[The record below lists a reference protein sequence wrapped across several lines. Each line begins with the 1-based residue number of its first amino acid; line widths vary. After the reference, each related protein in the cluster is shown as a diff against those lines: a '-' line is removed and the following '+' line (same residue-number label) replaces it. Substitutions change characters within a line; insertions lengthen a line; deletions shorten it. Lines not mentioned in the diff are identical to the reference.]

1 MPGQSKQKG
10 GLLPVPEFR
19 CGFGGADGAKVM
31 SIILFTAVNAVVPVV
46 LLILL
51 GYILKQKGFINKDFV
66 KIGNKL
72 VFNVCLPCM
81 LFINVYS
88 IESFASINWNIV
100 IYSTVMLVVIFVLG
114 LGTAM
119 MTTKIPERRGV
130 ILQCTFRSNIA
141 IIGLS
146 LASALGGEEAVA
158 VAAIVSS
165 FTVPV
170 NNILAVLSLSMF
182 ATGDTAKK
190 NSFKSVLINIVKN
203 PLIIGCVLGLV
214 FLGLRELQ
222 VAMFGEVVFRFNHH
236 TKFLYTA
243 VNNLKS
249 IATPFA
255 LVVLGGQFEFSAVKG
270 LMKEITVGTLW
281 RIVVAPV
288 LGLGLA
294 IVLSNHTGLL
304 SCGVN
309 EFPALVALFGSPV
322 AVSSAVMA
330 SSMKADEQL
339 ATQLVV
345 WTSIF
350 SIFTIFAEV
359 CVLMGMGLLAV

>member
-1 MPGQSKQKG
+1 MLMG
-10 GLLPVPEFR
+10 V
-19 CGFGGADGAKVM
+19 
-31 SIILFTAVNAVVPVV
+31 ILFTAVNAVVPVV

-51 GYILKQKGFINKDFV
+51 GYILKQKGFMTKEFV

-81 LFINVYS
+81 LFINVYN
-88 IESFASINWNIV
+88 IEGFSAINWEIV
-100 IYSTVMLVVIFVLG
+100 LYGVLMLVVIFILG
-114 LGTAM
+114 LGTAVAV
-119 MTTKIPERRGV
+119 TKVPERRGV

-146 LASALGGEEAVA
+146 LASTLGGDEAVA

-182 ATGDTAKK
+182 TADGCSNK
-190 NSFKSVLINIVKN
+190 NSFKGVLVNIVKN
-203 PLIIGCVLGLV
+203 PLIIGCALGLV
-214 FLGLRELQ
+214 FLGIREAQ
-222 VAMFGEVVFRFNHH
+222 IAAFDEVVFSFSKH

-243 VNNLKS
+243 VNNLKA

-255 LVVLGGQFEFSAVKG
+255 LLVLGGQFEFSAVKG
-270 LMKEITVGTLW
+270 LLKEIVTGTLW
-281 RIVVAPV
+281 RIVLAPL
-288 LGLGLA
+288 LGIGFA
-294 IVLSNHTGLL
+294 IVLTNMGII

-309 EFPALVALFGSPV
+309 EYPALVALFGSPV

-330 SSMKADEQL
+330 GSMGADEQL
-339 ATQLVV
+339 AAQLVV

-359 CVLMGMGLLAV
+359 CILMSMGLLAV

>member
-1 MPGQSKQKG
+1 M
-10 GLLPVPEFR
+10 GL
-19 CGFGGADGAKVM
+19 
-31 SIILFTAVNAVVPVV
+31 ILFTAVNAVVPVV

-51 GYILKQKGFINKDFV
+51 GYILKQKGFINADFV

-88 IESFASINWNIV
+88 IESFSSINWNIV
-100 IYSTVMLVVIFVLG
+100 IYSVVMLVVIFILG
-114 LGTAM
+114 LGSSLM
-119 MTTKIPERRGV
+119 ITKVPERRGV

-182 ATGDTAKK
+182 AGEDAAGK
-190 NSFKSVLINIVKN
+190 NSFKSVLINIVKSVLINIVKN

-214 FLGLRELQ
+214 FLGLREAQIAL
-222 VAMFGEVVFRFNHH
+222 FGEVVFRFSYH

-270 LMKEITVGTLW
+270 LLKEIVAGTLW
-281 RIVVAPV
+281 RIVIAPV
-288 LGLGLA
+288 LGLVLA
-294 IVLSNHTGLL
+294 IVLSNHTSFL

-330 SSMKADEQL
+330 SSMGADEQL

>member
-1 MPGQSKQKG
+1 MG
-10 GLLPVPEFR
+10 
-19 CGFGGADGAKVM
+19 
-31 SIILFTAVNAVVPVV
+31 IILFTAVNAVVPVV

-51 GYILKQKGFINKDFV
+51 GYILKQKKFINDDFV

-72 VFNVCLPCM
+72 VFNICLPCM
-81 LFINVYS
+81 LFINVYN
-88 IESFASINWNIV
+88 IESFSSIKWDIV
-100 IYSTVMLVVIFVLG
+100 IYGVVMLLVIFVLG
-114 LGTAM
+114 LATAIA
-119 MTTKIPERRGV
+119 TTKLPERRGV
-130 ILQCTFRSNIA
+130 IVQCAFRSNIA

-146 LASALGGEEAVA
+146 LASTLGGAEAEAV
-158 VAAIVSS
+158 VAIVSS

-182 ATGDTAKK
+182 ATSDKSSK

-203 PLIIGCVLGLV
+203 PLIIGCVLGLAC
-214 FLGLRELQ
+214 LLIREAQIAL
-222 VAMFGEVVFRFNHH
+222 FGEVVFRFSQQ
-236 TKFLYTA
+236 TKFLYTSC
-243 VNNLKS
+243 NNLKS

-270 LMKEITVGTLW
+270 LLKEIVAGTLW
-281 RIVVAPV
+281 RIVLAPL
-288 LGLGLA
+288 LGIGFA
-294 IVLSNHTGLL
+294 IVLTNMNIL

-309 EFPALVALFGSPV
+309 EYPALVALFGTPV

-330 SSMKADEQL
+330 SSMGADEQL

-350 SIFTIFAEV
+350 SIFTIFAQV
-359 CVLMGMGLLAV
+359 CVLMSMGLLAV

>member
-1 MPGQSKQKG
+1 M
-10 GLLPVPEFR
+10 GLSV
-19 CGFGGADGAKVM
+19 
-31 SIILFTAVNAVVPVV
+31 ILVTAINAVVPVV

-51 GYILKQKGFINKDFV
+51 GYILKQKGFINNDFV

-88 IESFASINWNIV
+88 IESFASIDWNIV
-100 IYSTVMLVVIFVLG
+100 IYSVVMLVAIFILG
-114 LGTAM
+114 LGTAL
-119 MTTKIPERRGV
+119 MTTKLPERRGV

-146 LASALGGEEAVA
+146 LASALGGAEAVA

-182 ATGDTAKK
+182 AGNGASNK
-190 NSFKSVLINIVKN
+190 NSFKNVLINIVKN

-214 FLGLRELQ
+214 FLGLREAQMAL
-222 VAMFGEVVFRFNHH
+222 FGEVVFRFSQQ

-270 LMKEITVGTLW
+270 LLKEIVVGTVW
-281 RIVVAPV
+281 RIVLAP
-288 LGLGLA
+288 LLGLA
-294 IVLSNHTGLL
+294 VAILL
-304 SCGVN
+304 SAKMGWGVN

-330 SSMKADEQL
+330 GSMGADEQL
-339 ATQLVV
+339 AAQLVV

-350 SIFTIFAEV
+350 SIITIFAEV
-359 CVLMGMGLLAV
+359 CVLMGMGFLAV

>member
-1 MPGQSKQKG
+1 MF
-10 GLLPVPEFR
+10 PVS
-19 CGFGGADGAKVM
+19 GAAIGNAM
-31 SIILFTAVNAVVPVV
+31 GIILITSVNAIAPIV

-51 GYILKQKGFINKDFV
+51 GYILKEKGFITKDFV

-72 VFNVCLPCM
+72 VFNVLLPCM

-88 IESFASINWNIV
+88 IDKFSSINWDIV
-100 IYSTVMLVVIFVLG
+100 IYCAVIMVAIFILG
-114 LGTAM
+114 LGIAAFV
-119 MTTKIPERRGV
+119 TKAPERRGV

-146 LASALGGEEAVA
+146 LAGALGGDEAVA
-158 VAAIVSS
+158 VAAIIST
-165 FTVPV
+165 FMIPI
-170 NNILAVLSLSMF
+170 NNILAVLSLSIYTEKGSSNG
-182 ATGDTAKK
+182 ARI
-190 NSFKSVLINIVKN
+190 KSMVMNIVKN
-203 PLIIGCVLGLV
+203 PLIIGVAVGLAA
-214 FLGLRELQ
+214 LGLRELQ
-222 VAMFGEVVFRFNHH
+222 NAVFGEVVFAFNKQ

-243 VNNLKS
+243 VNNLKA
-249 IATPFA
+249 ITTPFS
-255 LVVLGGQFEFSAVKG
+255 LLVLGAQFEFSAVRG
-270 LMKEITVGTLW
+270 LLKEIVTGTVC
-281 RIVVAPV
+281 RVVAAPL
-288 LGLGLA
+288 LGIGLA
-294 IVLSNHTGLL
+294 IALSQIGIL

-309 EFPALVALFGSPV
+309 EFPALIALFGSPV

-330 SSMKADEQL
+330 ASMGADEQL

>member
-1 MPGQSKQKG
+1 M
-10 GLLPVPEFR
+10 GLSV
-19 CGFGGADGAKVM
+19 
-31 SIILFTAVNAVVPVV
+31 ILFTAVNAVVPVV

-51 GYILKQKGFINKDFV
+51 GYILKQKKFINADFV

-81 LFINVYS
+81 LFINVYN
-88 IESFASINWNIV
+88 IESFASINWDIVLYGVLMLIV
-100 IYSTVMLVVIFVLG
+100 IFALG
-114 LGTAM
+114 YVTAIL
-119 MTTKIPERRGV
+119 TTKMPERRGV

-146 LASALGGEEAVA
+146 LASTLGGEEAVA
-158 VAAIVSS
+158 VAAIISS

-170 NNILAVLSLSMF
+170 NNILAVLSLTMF
-182 ATGDTAKK
+182 VTDG
-190 NSFKSVLINIVKN
+190 KSNKGSVKTVLLNIAKN
-203 PLIIGCVLGLV
+203 PLIIGVVIGLA
-214 FLGLRELQ
+214 FLGIREAQ
-222 VAMFGEVVFRFNHH
+222 MAIFGEVLFRFSVQ
-236 TKFLYTA
+236 TKFLYTM

-255 LVVLGGQFEFSAVKG
+255 LLVLGGQFEFSAVKG
-270 LMKEITVGTLW
+270 LMKEIVAGTIW
-281 RIVVAPV
+281 RIVLAPL
-288 LGLGLA
+288 LGIGCA
-294 IVLSNHTGLL
+294 IWLNAMGIL

-309 EFPALVALFGSPV
+309 EYPALVALFGSPV

-359 CVLMGMGLLAV
+359 CILMGMGLLAV

>member
-1 MPGQSKQKG
+1 MIITGIIYLKG
-10 GLLPVPEFR
+10 GWFCYL
-19 CGFGGADGAKVM
+19 FGRQQLKGHIMG
-31 SIILFTAVNAVVPVV
+31 IILFTAVNAVVPVV

-51 GYILKQKGFINKDFV
+51 GYILKQRNFITKDFV

-72 VFNVCLPCM
+72 VFNICLPCM

-88 IESFASINWNIV
+88 IESFSSINWDIV
-100 IYSTVMLVVIFVLG
+100 IYSVVMLVVIFILG
-114 LGTAM
+114 LGTAIA
-119 MTTKIPERRGV
+119 TTKLPERRGV

-146 LASALGGEEAVA
+146 LASTLGGNEAVA

-170 NNILAVLSLSMF
+170 NNILAVLSLTMF
-182 ATGDTAKK
+182 VSDGSSSK
-190 NSFKSVLINIVKN
+190 NSMKNVLVNIVKN
-203 PLIIGCVLGLV
+203 PLIISCVLGLV
-214 FLGLRELQ
+214 CLLIREAQ
-222 VAMFGEVVFRFNHH
+222 IAMFGEVVFRFSNQ

-270 LMKEITVGTLW
+270 LLKEIVAGTVW
-281 RIVVAPV
+281 RIVLAPL
-288 LGLGLA
+288 LGIGLA
-294 IVLSNHTGLL
+294 IVLNSMNIV

-309 EFPALVALFGSPV
+309 EYPALVALFGSPV

-330 SSMKADEQL
+330 SSMGADEQL

-350 SIFTIFAEV
+350 SIFTIFAQV
-359 CVLMGMGLLAV
+359 CILMGMGLLAV

>member
-1 MPGQSKQKG
+1 
-10 GLLPVPEFR
+10 
-19 CGFGGADGAKVM
+19 M
-31 SIILFTAVNAVVPVV
+31 SVILVTAVNAVAPVV

-51 GYILKQKGFINKDFV
+51 GYILKQRGFINDDFV
-66 KIGNKL
+66 KIGNNL
-72 VFNVCLPCM
+72 VFKVCLPCM
-81 LFINVYS
+81 LFINVYN
-88 IESFASINWNIV
+88 IESFASINWDIV
-100 IYSTVMLVVIFVLG
+100 IYGVVILFVIFALG
-114 LGTAM
+114 LVSAIA
-119 MTTKIPERRGV
+119 TTKIPERRGV

-146 LASALGGEEAVA
+146 LASTLGGDEAVA
-158 VAAIVSS
+158 TAAIISS

-170 NNILAVLSLSMF
+170 NNVLAVLSLTMF
-182 ATGDTAKK
+182 ATGGASGK
-190 NSFKSVLINIVKN
+190 NSIKNVLINIAKN

-214 FLGLRELQ
+214 FLGIREAQ
-222 VAMFGEVVFRFNHH
+222 VALFGEVVFRFSQQ

-255 LVVLGGQFEFSAVKG
+255 LLVLGGQFEFSAVKG
-270 LMKEITVGTLW
+270 LLKEIIVGTVW
-281 RIVVAPV
+281 RIVLAP
-288 LGLGLA
+288 LLGLA
-294 IVLSNHTGLL
+294 VAILL
-304 SCGVN
+304 SARMGWGVN

-330 SSMKADEQL
+330 GSMGADEQL
-339 ATQLVV
+339 AAQLVV

-359 CVLMGMGLLAV
+359 CVLMGLGFLAV

>member
-1 MPGQSKQKG
+1 M
-10 GLLPVPEFR
+10 GL
-19 CGFGGADGAKVM
+19 
-31 SIILFTAVNAVVPVV
+31 ILFTAVNAVVPVV
-46 LLILL
+46 LLIVL
-51 GYILKQKGFINKDFV
+51 GYILKQKGFINSDFV

-81 LFINVYS
+81 LFINVYN
-88 IESFASINWNIV
+88 IESFASIDWDIV
-100 IYSTVMLVVIFVLG
+100 LYGCAMLFVIFG
-114 LGTAM
+114 LGWASALL
-119 MTTKIPERRGV
+119 TTKAPERRGV

-146 LASALGGEEAVA
+146 LASTLGGDEAVA

-170 NNILAVLSLSMF
+170 NNVLAVLSLSMF
-182 ATGDTAKK
+182 SNGKASGK
-190 NSFKSVLINIVKN
+190 NSIKSVLANIVKN

-214 FLGLRELQ
+214 FLGIREAQIAL
-222 VAMFGEVVFRFNHH
+222 FGEVLFRFSQH
-236 TKFLYTA
+236 TKFLYTT

-270 LMKEITVGTLW
+270 LMKEIFVGTIW
-281 RIVVAPV
+281 RIVLAPL
-288 LGLGLA
+288 LGLGIA
-294 IVLSNHTGLL
+294 IFLSTRMGW
-304 SCGVN
+304 GIN

-330 SSMKADEQL
+330 SSMGGDEQL

-359 CVLMGMGLLAV
+359 CVLMGMGFLAV

>member
-1 MPGQSKQKG
+1 M
-10 GLLPVPEFR
+10 GLSV
-19 CGFGGADGAKVM
+19 
-31 SIILFTAVNAVVPVV
+31 ILFTAVNAVVPVV

-51 GYILKQKGFINKDFV
+51 GYILKQKNFINKDFV

-81 LFINVYS
+81 LFINVYN
-88 IESFASINWNIV
+88 IESFASINWEIV
-100 IYSTVMLVVIFVLG
+100 LYGVVMLVVFFVLG
-114 LGTAM
+114 LGTAILV
-119 MTTKIPERRGV
+119 TKVPERRGV

-170 NNILAVLSLSMF
+170 NNVLAVLSLSMF
-182 ATGDTAKK
+182 ATGDKSDKHSIK
-190 NSFKSVLINIVKN
+190 NVLINIAKN

-214 FLGLRELQ
+214 FLGIREAQ
-222 VAMFGEVVFRFNHH
+222 VALFGDVVFRFSHH

-270 LMKEITVGTLW
+270 LLKEIVTGTLW
-281 RIVVAPV
+281 RIVLAPV

-294 IVLSNHTGLL
+294 IALNSMGLMA
-304 SCGVN
+304 CGVN

-330 SSMKADEQL
+330 SSMGADEQL

>member
-1 MPGQSKQKG
+1 MHM
-10 GLLPVPEFR
+10 GLSV
-19 CGFGGADGAKVM
+19 
-31 SIILFTAVNAVVPVV
+31 ILFTAVNAVVPVV

-51 GYILKQKGFINKDFV
+51 GYILKQKGFITNDFV

-72 VFNVCLPCM
+72 VFNICLPCM
-81 LFINVYS
+81 LFINVYN
-88 IESFASINWNIV
+88 IDSFSSINWDIV
-100 IYSTVMLVVIFVLG
+100 IYGVVMLIVIFVLG
-114 LGTAM
+114 LASAVA
-119 MTTKIPERRGV
+119 TTKLPERRGV

-146 LASALGGEEAVA
+146 LASTLGGDEAVA
-158 VAAIVSS
+158 VAAIISS

-182 ATGDTAKK
+182 VTDGSSSKS
-190 NSFKSVLINIVKN
+190 SFKSVLINIVKN
-203 PLIIGCVLGLV
+203 PLIIGCVLGLA
-214 FLGLRELQ
+214 FLGIREAQ
-222 VAMFGEVVFRFNHH
+222 IAVFGEVVFRFNHH

-270 LMKEITVGTLW
+270 LLKEIVVGTVW
-281 RIVVAPV
+281 RIVLAPL
-288 LGLGLA
+288 LGIGLA
-294 IVLSNHTGLL
+294 IILSSNTGIL

-309 EFPALVALFGSPV
+309 EYPALVALFGSPV

-330 SSMKADEQL
+330 TSMGADDQL

-350 SIFTIFAEV
+350 SIFTIFAQV
-359 CVLMGMGLLAV
+359 CILMGMGLLAV